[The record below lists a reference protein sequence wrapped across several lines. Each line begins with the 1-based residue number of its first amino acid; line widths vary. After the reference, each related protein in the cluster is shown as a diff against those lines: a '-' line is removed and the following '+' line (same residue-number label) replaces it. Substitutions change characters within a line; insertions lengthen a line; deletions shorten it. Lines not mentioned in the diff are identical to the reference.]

1 MPPNPLAAYFE
12 GHVLGRREA
21 RIQLA
26 KALGCHEGTLR
37 LIASWKRTL
46 STTLAS
52 RIEIA
57 TQGLVNAAELAFPKS
72 SPVPVPIKAPAR
84 KRAA

>member
-1 MPPNPLAAYFE
+1 MRNTPPNQLDEYFRAHPD
-12 GHVLGRREA
+12 GPRSA
-21 RIQLA
+21 RLQLA

-37 LIASWKRTL
+37 LIASWKRTV

-57 TQGLVNAAELAFPKS
+57 TQGKVSAAAIAFPQS
-72 SPVPVPIKAPAR
+72 T
-84 KRAA
+84 AA